1 MVQTGTTLE
10 AYLLNQLQFLNLSEQ
25 DREIGEFLI
34 GNLDECS
41 LLAIEIAVVADA
53 FWVEPAVVKQVLKKV
68 QTLDPAGVGA
78 RDRRECLMIQLK
90 EARRANTLEMTII
103 KDFWDAL
110 KIPKISLI
118 QKALKVPIADIK
130 KAVQQIKKLNPNPG
144 LSISSGEALLINPDL
159 SVEYLDGRYVVRFN
173 DAYTPCIRIS
183 PVYRSILSQSN
194 QHCRKVR
201 AFVRQKLKH
210 AQLLV
215 GNIEQRCQTIL
226 RVMAYIVEI
235 QQDFLEKGSEV
246 EGHRVTCVFLPRP
259 NPVSCLNLILTNPV
273 FLLSLLYW
281 STK

>member
-144 LSISSGEALLINPDL
+144 LSISSGEALLFNP
-159 SVEYLDGRYVVRFN
+159 
-173 DAYTPCIRIS
+173 T
-183 PVYRSILSQSN
+183 
-194 QHCRKVR
+194 
-201 AFVRQKLKH
+201 
-210 AQLLV
+210 
-215 GNIEQRCQTIL
+215 
-226 RVMAYIVEI
+226 
-235 QQDFLEKGSEV
+235 
-246 EGHRVTCVFLPRP
+246 
-259 NPVSCLNLILTNPV
+259 
-273 FLLSLLYW
+273 
-281 STK
+281 